1 MADIGEAMFARYLAG
16 PFLHG
21 RTLNLLGSSAG
32 SAHQVVVVRRAAP
45 SEDHL
50 AVFSANAIEFSSDC
64 HGLQGSIHSREAHAF
79 TGRPE
84 IGVDLLR

>member
-1 MADIGEAMFARYLAG
+1 MSAQRGQVPKISRVWLTSVKPCSLATW
-16 PFLHG
+16 L
-21 RTLNLLGSSAG
+21 
-32 SAHQVVVVRRAAP
+32 
-45 SEDHL
+45 DHL